1 MAKHKNLFPLELE
14 VSSFFLAQLV
24 DNVISGLVL
33 GADITNPQDLDQYIV
48 IREDSLKKYTCG
60 VCNSFCHQSRS
71 NVRNHLESKH
81 FAGYF
86 SYACDICLKVMGT
99 NKAME
104 VHKSIYHPTRHQ
116 SK

>member
-1 MAKHKNLFPLELE
+1 MKSL
-14 VSSFFLAQLV
+14 SV
-24 DNVISGLVL
+24 DNLSIGLVL
-33 GADITNPQDLDQYIV
+33 GGDIINIPQDLDQYIV
-48 IREDSLKKYTCG
+48 IRDDSLKKYTCG
-60 VCNSFCHQSRS
+60 VCANFSHQSRS

-86 SYACDICLKVMGT
+86 SYSCDICLKVLGT

-104 VHKSIYHPTRHQ
+104 VHKSTYHPK